1 MGKIGTI
8 LCIILGFS
16 ALLSAQQQL
25 PAGQNFYDD
34 GREGIV
40 YNKELS
46 FDFKL
51 VTPRSFALGVNIGQV
66 KTYYRSRIYNFEIG
80 DLRHTREFRQSF
92 DIQLPNTNFV
102 SNPFI
107 FGKQN
112 QLYVLRAGIG
122 EKRYLSEKARRK
134 GLAVGFSY
142 FAGPAIGLLKP
153 YYLNLIYFSDQG
165 ANRAIIRAERYSA
178 DNADTFLDIYNV
190 YGAASWAKGLG
201 EIRILP
207 GLQAKVAAHFDWGAF
222 DELVKAIEAGVMVD
236 FFFRDA
242 PIMVEGPQTPGVKNT
257 PVFVNFFLNL
267 QLGKRR

>member
-1 MGKIGTI
+1 MGKNLTAAFI
-8 LCIILGFS
+8 LLVIYLPLF
-16 ALLSAQQQL
+16 AQQQL
-25 PAGQNFYDD
+25 PAGQNFYAD

-40 YNKELS
+40 YNRELS

-51 VTPRSFALGVNIGQV
+51 VTPRSFALGVNFGQL
-66 KTYYRSRIYNFEIG
+66 KTYYRTRLYNIEIG
-80 DLRHTREFRQSF
+80 DLRHSREFRQSF
-92 DIQLPNTNFV
+92 DIQLPNTNTV

-112 QLYVLRAGIG
+112 QLYVLRASIG

-142 FAGPAIGLLKP
+142 FAGPAIGFLKP
-153 YYLNLIYFSDQG
+153 YYLNLIYYNDQG
-165 ANRAIIRAERYSA
+165 PRPIIRPERYSP
-178 DNADTFLDIYNV
+178 NNGDTFLDIYNV
-190 YGAASWAKGLG
+190 YGAAPWSKGLG
-201 EIRILP
+201 EVKLLP
-207 GLQAKVAAHFDWGAF
+207 GLHAKAAAHFDWGAF

-242 PIMVEGPQTPGVKNT
+242 PIMVESPQTPGVKNT